1 MSYNIIS
8 ATMHRDE
15 EKHWLGHTVFTIGES
30 KTEYEISFFSKNGK
44 DWDYSLHFAGE
55 PGAEEEFLQLDAR
68 LEEDDDLYD
77 DLLDAA
83 IDSIPE

>member
-1 MSYNIIS
+1 MSYNIIRAS
-8 ATMHRDE
+8 MHRDE
-15 EKHWLGHTVFTIGES
+15 EKHWLGNTVFTIGES

-44 DWDYSLHFAGE
+44 DWDYSLHFAAE
-55 PGAEEEFLQLDAR
+55 PGVEEEFLQLDAR
-68 LEEDDDLYD
+68 LEEDDDLYN